1 MELSITNWKQW
12 LKASYSETPTDGPD
26 AKRVKFSDIHESL
39 MAQFPTDAISKQ
51 MASRAIHEAFPNIEK
66 QRLGREKNMY
76 IVGIQPPVQVHPSN
90 SIEVLQA
97 QNQQLTETIHQLQAR
112 IRELEEPKSTTLDTL
127 LPSMTYSYSGALS
140 TEVSLSST
148 TGAHQV
154 PSSQIVQQMDAL
166 TQHGV
171 QILHGP
177 DTPNTFSEF
186 SMDVVTSELQSIAP
200 DVYQLFVRLGNTDR
214 NKSDD
219 ETPVEER
226 KAIMS
231 LCTILNAR
239 SRVANGLQ
247 LLLSFMLIARSTSR
261 QVRKTCKYS
270 NANMLW
276 AKLCH
281 YKED

>member
-12 LKASYSETPTDGPD
+12 LKASYNETPTDGPD

-51 MASRAIHEAFPNIEK
+51 MASRAIQEAFPNTEK
-66 QRLGREKNMY
+66 QRLGWDKNTY

-97 QNQQLTETIHQLQAR
+97 QNQQLTETVHQLQAR
-112 IRELEEPKSTTLDTL
+112 IRELEEPKPTSLDTL
-127 LPSMTYSYSGALS
+127 LPSMVYSYSGALS
-140 TEVSLSST
+140 TEASLSST

-177 DTPNTFSEF
+177 DTPNNFSV
-186 SMDVVTSELQSIAP
+186 DVVTGELQSIAS
-200 DVYQLFVRLGNTDR
+200 DVYQLFVQLGNTDR
-214 NKSDD
+214 NKSDG
-219 ETPVEER
+219 EAPVEER
-226 KAIMS
+226 KAMMS

-247 LLLSFMLIARSTSR
+247 LLLSFMLIARATSR
-261 QVRKTCKYS
+261 QV
-270 NANMLW
+270 
-276 AKLCH
+276 
-281 YKED
+281 